1 MQLGYIKKRSLEN
14 EYDDASW
21 QDKFIA
27 FKPCLTPI
35 GKKKTPEGTSEES
48 PFKGSGKKYVN

>member
-35 GKKKTPEGTSEES
+35 GKKKLRRELSEEG